1 MPISQDNEEDI
12 KVSLF
17 SALNSTNK
25 PKTQKDGTKNDGT
38 SKVTSKSSTKSST
51 TKTTKANNKKH
62 TEEIESLSEIKKDN
76 SQEDNSQESNK
87 QNLNL
92 KDEEPRTKSSNLRKE
107 LLENGRLNHPSI
119 NGNVLAT
126 ILNPK
131 VEWLEKMK
139 KELPLESFK
148 DTLKLSDRSFY
159 SSLNAGK
166 TRFILEC
173 KKASPSKGLIR
184 EDFSPKDIAKVYD
197 NYAAAIS
204 VLTDEDFFQG
214 DYKYLKEVHDNSHVP
229 VLCKDFIFDPY
240 QVYLARYYGADAIL
254 LMLSVL
260 TDDAYIELST
270 IARKLNMG
278 ILTES
283 STEEE
288 VKRALKLKAQ
298 VLGIN
303 NRNLR
308 TLKVDLENVRTL
320 SKLLPKGQV
329 AISES
334 GIYTHD
340 QVLELSSYVK
350 GFLVGSSLTGE
361 PDIEKATR
369 KLIFGENK
377 VCGITRGKDAIY
389 SYYAGANY
397 NGLIFYP
404 KSKRYVTLERA
415 REIIDIARSANTKQE
430 FVGVF
435 VNDTIEKIVEYAYL
449 LKLSVIQLHGNED
462 ENFINK
468 LKEKLPP
475 YTKIWKA
482 VGIKD
487 KYPSKEIDNYL
498 NLCDKVL
505 LDSKNDTTFGG
516 TGESFDWGKIS
527 HPKDR
532 IILAGGLYPKNL
544 KEALKIGTIGLDLNS
559 GVEKEPGI
567 KDKEKLDEAFSIIKD
582 Y

>member
-1 MPISQDNEEDI
+1 MPSRRDNQEDI
-12 KVSLF
+12 RGSF
-17 SALNSTNK
+17 SSALNSIK
-25 PKTQKDGTKNDGT
+25 AKTQKDGTKNDGT

-51 TKTTKANNKKH
+51 PKSIKTNNKKH
-62 TEEIESLSEIKKDN
+62 IEEIESLSEIKK
-76 SQEDNSQESNK
+76 DNSQESNK

-131 VEWLEKMK
+131 VEWLERMK

-148 DTLKLSDRSFY
+148 DSLKLSDRSFY

-214 DYKYLKEVHDNSHVP
+214 DYKYLKEVHENSHVP

-270 IARKLNMG
+270 IAKNLNMG

-334 GIYTHD
+334 GIYTHAE
-340 QVLELSSYVK
+340 VLELSSYVK

-404 KSKRYVTLERA
+404 KSKRYVTLEKA
-415 REIIDIARSANTKQE
+415 REIIDIARTSNTKQE

-435 VNDTIEKIVEYAYL
+435 VNDTIEKIVEYAYI
-449 LKLSVIQLHGNED
+449 LKLNVIQLHGNED

-468 LKEKLPP
+468 LREKLPP

-487 KYPSKEIDNYL
+487 KYPSKEIDSYL
-498 NLCDKVL
+498 TLCDKVL
-505 LDSKNDTTFGG
+505 LDNKNDTAFGG

-532 IILAGGLYPKNL
+532 IILAGGLNPKNL

-567 KDKEKLDEAFSIIKD
+567 KDKEKIEEAFSIIKD

>member
-1 MPISQDNEEDI
+1 MPSRRDNQEDI
-12 KVSLF
+12 RGSIF
-17 SALNSTNK
+17 SALNSINK
-25 PKTQKDGTKNDGT
+25 TKTKKYGTT
-38 SKVTSKSSTKSST
+38 KVTSKSSTKSST
-51 TKTTKANNKKH
+51 TKGAKTNNQKKH
-62 TEEIESLSEIKKDN
+62 KEEIKSLSEIKKDN

-92 KDEEPRTKSSNLRKE
+92 KDEEPKTQSSNLRKE
-107 LLENGRLNHPSI
+107 LLENIRLNHPSI

-131 VEWLEKMK
+131 VEWLARMK

-148 DTLKLSDRSFY
+148 DSLKLSDRSFY
-159 SSLNAGK
+159 TSLSSGK

-184 EDFSPKDIAKVYD
+184 EDFSPKDIARVYD
-197 NYAAAIS
+197 KYAAAIS

-214 DYKYLKEVHDNSHVP
+214 DYKYLKEVHENSHVP

-260 TDDAYIELST
+260 TDEAYIELST
-270 IARKLNMG
+270 IAKNLNMG
-278 ILTES
+278 ILTEA
-283 STEEE
+283 STEDE

-334 GIYTHD
+334 GIYTHA

-404 KSKRYVTLERA
+404 KSKRYVTLDKA

-468 LKEKLPP
+468 LREKLPP

-487 KYPSKEIDNYL
+487 KYPSKEIDSYL
-498 NLCDKVL
+498 TLCDKVL
-505 LDSKNDTTFGG
+505 LDNKNDTAFGG

-532 IILAGGLYPKNL
+532 IILAGGLNPKNL

-567 KDKEKLDEAFSIIKD
+567 KDKEKLEEAFSIIKD

>member
-1 MPISQDNEEDI
+1 MPSRRDNQEDI
-12 KVSLF
+12 RGSIF
-17 SALNSTNK
+17 SALNSINK
-25 PKTQKDGTKNDGT
+25 TKTKKYGTT
-38 SKVTSKSSTKSST
+38 KVTSKSSTKSST
-51 TKTTKANNKKH
+51 TKGAKTNNQKKH
-62 TEEIESLSEIKKDN
+62 KEEIKSLSEIKKDN
-76 SQEDNSQESNK
+76 TLETNT

-92 KDEEPRTKSSNLRKE
+92 KDEEPRTQSSNLRKE
-107 LLENGRLNHPSI
+107 LLENIRLNHPSI

-131 VEWLEKMK
+131 VEWLERMK

-148 DTLKLSDRSFY
+148 DSLKLSDRSFY
-159 SSLNAGK
+159 TSLSSGK

-184 EDFSPKDIAKVYD
+184 EDFSPKDIARVYD
-197 NYAAAIS
+197 KYAAAIS

-214 DYKYLKEVHDNSHVP
+214 DYKYLKEVHENSHVP

-240 QVYLARYYGADAIL
+240 QVYLARFYGADAIL

-260 TDDAYIELST
+260 TDEAYIELST
-270 IARKLNMG
+270 IAKNLNMG
-278 ILTES
+278 ILTEA
-283 STEEE
+283 STEDE

-308 TLKVDLENVRTL
+308 TLKVDLENVRSL
-320 SKLLPKGQV
+320 SKLLPKGQI

-334 GIYTHD
+334 GIYTHAE
-340 QVLELSSYVK
+340 VLELSSYVK

-415 REIIDIARSANTKQE
+415 KEIIDIARSANTKQE

-449 LKLSVIQLHGNED
+449 LKLSVIQLHGTED
-462 ENFINK
+462 ENFIK
-468 LKEKLPP
+468 DLREKLPP

-487 KYPSKEIDNYL
+487 KYPSKEIDSYL
-498 NLCDKVL
+498 TLCDKVL
-505 LDSKNDTTFGG
+505 LDSKNDTAFGG
-516 TGESFDWGKIS
+516 TGESFDWRKIS

-532 IILAGGLYPKNL
+532 IILAGGLNLKNL

-567 KDKEKLDEAFSIIKD
+567 KDKEKLEEAFSIIKD

>member
-1 MPISQDNEEDI
+1 MPSRRDNQEDI
-12 KVSLF
+12 RGSIF
-17 SALNSTNK
+17 SALNSINK
-25 PKTQKDGTKNDGT
+25 TKTKKYGTT
-38 SKVTSKSSTKSST
+38 KVTSKSSTKSST
-51 TKTTKANNKKH
+51 TKGAKTNNQKKH
-62 TEEIESLSEIKKDN
+62 KEEIKSLSEIKKDN

-92 KDEEPRTKSSNLRKE
+92 KDEEPKTQSSNLRKE
-107 LLENGRLNHPSI
+107 LLENIRLNHPSI

-131 VEWLEKMK
+131 VEWLARMK

-148 DTLKLSDRSFY
+148 DSLKLSDRSFY
-159 SSLNAGK
+159 TSLSSGK

-184 EDFSPKDIAKVYD
+184 EDFSPKDIARIYD
-197 NYAAAIS
+197 KYAAAIS

-214 DYKYLKEVHDNSHVP
+214 DYKYLKEVHENSHVP

-260 TDDAYIELST
+260 TDEAYIELST
-270 IARKLNMG
+270 IAKNLNMG
-278 ILTES
+278 ILTEA
-283 STEEE
+283 STEDE

-334 GIYTHD
+334 GIYTHA

-404 KSKRYVTLERA
+404 KSKRYVTLDKA

-468 LKEKLPP
+468 LREKLPP

-487 KYPSKEIDNYL
+487 KYPSKEIDSYL
-498 NLCDKVL
+498 TLCDKVL
-505 LDSKNDTTFGG
+505 LDNKNDTAFGG

-532 IILAGGLYPKNL
+532 IILAGGLNPKNL

-567 KDKEKLDEAFSIIKD
+567 KDKEKLEEAFSIIKD

>member
-1 MPISQDNEEDI
+1 MPSRRDNQEDI
-12 KVSLF
+12 RGSIF
-17 SALNSTNK
+17 SALNSINK
-25 PKTQKDGTKNDGT
+25 TKTKKYGTT
-38 SKVTSKSSTKSST
+38 KVTSKSSTKSST
-51 TKTTKANNKKH
+51 TKGAKTNNQKKH
-62 TEEIESLSEIKKDN
+62 KEEIKSLSEIKK
-76 SQEDNSQESNK
+76 DNSQESNK

-92 KDEEPRTKSSNLRKE
+92 KDEEPKTQSSNLRKE
-107 LLENGRLNHPSI
+107 LLENIRLNHPSI

-131 VEWLEKMK
+131 VEWLARMK

-148 DTLKLSDRSFY
+148 DSLKLSDRSFY
-159 SSLNAGK
+159 TSLSSGK

-184 EDFSPKDIAKVYD
+184 EDFSPKDIARVYD
-197 NYAAAIS
+197 KYAAAIS

-214 DYKYLKEVHDNSHVP
+214 DYKYLKEVHENSHVP

-260 TDDAYIELST
+260 TDEAYIELST
-270 IARKLNMG
+270 IAKNLNMG
-278 ILTES
+278 ILTEA
-283 STEEE
+283 STEDE

-334 GIYTHD
+334 GIYTHA

-404 KSKRYVTLERA
+404 KSKRYVTLDKA

-468 LKEKLPP
+468 LREKLPP

-487 KYPSKEIDNYL
+487 KYPSKEIDSYL
-498 NLCDKVL
+498 TLCDKVL
-505 LDSKNDTTFGG
+505 LDNKNDTAFGG

-532 IILAGGLYPKNL
+532 IILAGGLNPKNL

-567 KDKEKLDEAFSIIKD
+567 KDKEKLEEAFSIIKD

>member
-1 MPISQDNEEDI
+1 MPSRRDNQEDI
-12 KVSLF
+12 RGSIF
-17 SALNSTNK
+17 SALNSINK
-25 PKTQKDGTKNDGT
+25 TKTKKYGTT
-38 SKVTSKSSTKSST
+38 KVTSKSSTKSST
-51 TKTTKANNKKH
+51 TKGAKTNNQKKH
-62 TEEIESLSEIKKDN
+62 KEEIKSLSEIKKDN

-92 KDEEPRTKSSNLRKE
+92 KDEEPKTQSSNLRKE
-107 LLENGRLNHPSI
+107 LLENIRLNHPSI

-131 VEWLEKMK
+131 VEWLARMK

-148 DTLKLSDRSFY
+148 DSLKLSDRSFY
-159 SSLNAGK
+159 TSLSSGK

-184 EDFSPKDIAKVYD
+184 EDFSPKDIARVYD
-197 NYAAAIS
+197 KYAAAIS

-214 DYKYLKEVHDNSHVP
+214 DYKYLKEVHENSHVP

-260 TDDAYIELST
+260 TDEAYIELST
-270 IARKLNMG
+270 IAKNLNMG
-278 ILTES
+278 ILTEA
-283 STEEE
+283 STEDE

-334 GIYTHD
+334 GIYTHA

-468 LKEKLPP
+468 LREKLPP

-487 KYPSKEIDNYL
+487 KYPSKEIDSYL
-498 NLCDKVL
+498 TLCDKVL
-505 LDSKNDTTFGG
+505 LDNKNDTAFGG
-516 TGESFDWGKIS
+516 TGESFDWKKIS

-532 IILAGGLYPKNL
+532 IILAGGLNPKNL

-567 KDKEKLDEAFSIIKD
+567 KDKEKLEEAFSIIKD